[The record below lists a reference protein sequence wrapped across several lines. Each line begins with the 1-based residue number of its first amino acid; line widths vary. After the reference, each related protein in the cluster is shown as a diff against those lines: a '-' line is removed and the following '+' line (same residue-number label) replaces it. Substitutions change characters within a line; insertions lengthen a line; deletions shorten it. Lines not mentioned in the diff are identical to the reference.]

1 MYVVHANAPPD
12 RIGEQLHEK
21 ESRTDWMYLGRQ
33 FLRMLLWQRSV
44 GHWGNRIQYA
54 DRLQELGLKWRGAY
68 LEWIAEQARKHDGLA
83 WWSSRVGE
91 RNTMLDSLYHAIC
104 YLRISLEA
112 ITRRERP
119 LLIVAESHAVL
130 LALEGCLGG
139 NRVAWLSPRP
149 GLVELGEQWR
159 RHADRTWAQ
168 YLSSAQTT
176 LKAAHDTRGAR
187 AALPEFAPGK
197 KRVLLHSCLDDSYF
211 GNDGQA
217 HERYFPGLIPR
228 LEKLG
233 SEVVTMPWL
242 YNIAKPVEEAFAWFR
257 QRGSAYLIPE
267 DFYTLEDYVWAAGVI
282 RSQAALMTGAQ
293 FFQNMNITEL
303 VSEAQWR
310 QSCDTDLSKY
320 VRYYRLFEK
329 LAGLGFQFDLF
340 VDTFENMITEKP
352 QVMAIR
358 KWMPGVQTVGYQHYL
373 AVFPLMLCF
382 FTTRSEAEFAPHPD
396 VIVCNSPMAMEQ
408 MEACGF
414 PRQKLR
420 LGPSLRYQHLLQTP
434 DFKRSTEKRILVVL
448 PLDPDACFEL
458 MIAVLSVSARLP
470 DCLFLIKPHPMMAAA
485 TVQSLL
491 SNSTLPTNVKVTSD
505 SLNEG
510 CSRAAAVLVTASTGA
525 LEVALTG
532 TPVMVYGREL
542 DFDLNPLA
550 WFDEFNPPLRST
562 EALHEAIA
570 DILTQSDRHSRR
582 NVEWA
587 RDVRCR
593 MVSPVNDATIAAFLE

>member
-1 MYVVHANAPPD
+1 
-12 RIGEQLHEK
+12 
-21 ESRTDWMYLGRQ
+21 
-33 FLRMLLWQRSV
+33 
-44 GHWGNRIQYA
+44 
-54 DRLQELGLKWRGAY
+54 
-68 LEWIAEQARKHDGLA
+68 
-83 WWSSRVGE
+83 
-91 RNTMLDSLYHAIC
+91 
-104 YLRISLEA
+104 
-112 ITRRERP
+112 
-119 LLIVAESHAVL
+119 
-130 LALEGCLGG
+130 
-139 NRVAWLSPRP
+139 
-149 GLVELGEQWR
+149 
-159 RHADRTWAQ
+159 
-168 YLSSAQTT
+168 
-176 LKAAHDTRGAR
+176 
-187 AALPEFAPGK
+187 
-197 KRVLLHSCLDDSYF
+197 
-211 GNDGQA
+211 
-217 HERYFPGLIPR
+217 
-228 LEKLG
+228 
-233 SEVVTMPWL
+233 
-242 YNIAKPVEEAFAWFR
+242 
-257 QRGSAYLIPE
+257 
-267 DFYTLEDYVWAAGVI
+267 
-282 RSQAALMTGAQ
+282 
-293 FFQNMNITEL
+293 
-303 VSEAQWR
+303 
-310 QSCDTDLSKY
+310 
-320 VRYYRLFEK
+320 
-329 LAGLGFQFDLF
+329 
-340 VDTFENMITEKP
+340 
-352 QVMAIR
+352 
-358 KWMPGVQTVGYQHYL
+358 
-373 AVFPLMLCF
+373 
-382 FTTRSEAEFAPHPD
+382 
-396 VIVCNSPMAMEQ
+396 